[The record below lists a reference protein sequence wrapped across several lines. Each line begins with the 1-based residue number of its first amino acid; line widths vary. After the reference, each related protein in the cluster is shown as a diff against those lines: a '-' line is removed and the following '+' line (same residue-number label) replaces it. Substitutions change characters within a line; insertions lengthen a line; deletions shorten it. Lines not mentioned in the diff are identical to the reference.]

1 MKHYFHTRSGD
12 TRRMSLK
19 QGLFQISSMWG
30 RMEGWGLKNDANFR
44 MVVRHMG
51 SSHTQTDKKFSG
63 RNKLSKMLLKNHYI
77 WCLFICWLFFHITSN
92 HSQESLSL
100 SELVGTSNL

>member
-1 MKHYFHTRSGD
+1 MMYDIRSGGP
-12 TRRMSLK
+12 RRMSLK

-30 RMEGWGLKNDANFR
+30 RMEGWGLKNDVNFR

-77 WCLFICWLFFHITSN
+77 WCLFM
-92 HSQESLSL
+92 
-100 SELVGTSNL
+100 